1 MGYFKTFFLMFSIVC
16 LFIFTGYALG
26 GETGLLIALLVG
38 IFSNVFAYWYSDK
51 VILSISKNRVGA
63 TAVLEN
69 DNLVGIITDGDLR
82 RMLQIKSSFVNF
94 KAKDIMSTNPKKV
107 DISILAYD
115 ALKIMQSNN
124 ISQLIVISDDE
135 YKGIVHI
142 HEIIKEGLV

>member
-1 MGYFKTFFLMFSIVC
+1 M
-16 LFIFTGYALG
+16 
-26 GETGLLIALLVG
+26 
-38 IFSNVFAYWYSDK
+38 
-51 VILSISKNRVGA
+51 
-63 TAVLEN
+63 
-69 DNLVGIITDGDLR
+69 GIITDGDLR

-94 KAKDIMSTNPKKV
+94 KARDIMSTNPKKV

-124 ISQLIVISDDE
+124 ISQLIVTSNEE

>member
-1 MGYFKTFFLMFSIVC
+1 MRIPRKIKPIGKWT
-16 LFIFTGYALG
+16 
-26 GETGLLIALLVG
+26 
-38 IFSNVFAYWYSDK
+38 
-51 VILSISKNRVGA
+51 ISGW
-63 TAVLEN
+63 
-69 DNLVGIITDGDLR
+69 NL
-82 RMLQIKSSFVNF
+82 
-94 KAKDIMSTNPKKV
+94 PKKV